1 MTPVCNK
8 GEYSSKTACETN
20 HPDTIC
26 TQNSSTKCWIG
37 KCDTKKINITMN
49 PKKLAMKAIKTNVT
63 IATIN
68 HANKWMRIL
77 IAGLSVVKK

>member
-1 MTPVCNK
+1 MKQTIRILFVRRIALQNA
-8 GEYSSKTACETN
+8 GLVNAILKT
-20 HPDTIC
+20 
-26 TQNSSTKCWIG
+26 
-37 KCDTKKINITMN
+37 INITMN